1 MKKLI
6 SSLMIAGWMGLG
18 IAHADD
24 WKEVF
29 KETEGQLF
37 DWAIASSVEPGYFR
51 DMIGG
56 RNAVG
61 AQFPIVYATPYI
73 TADFGYVSGYDTK
86 SRGSLMVGG
95 TLRVNRLL
103 EDFFKGNVSA
113 VRNTLPALDRNWDR
127 LWVGPFIAHGFTEQE
142 LLAGIKAGLS
152 F

>member
-1 MKKLI
+1 MKKLVLAGLFLLGM
-6 SSLMIAGWMGLG
+6 STHSL
-18 IAHADD
+18 ADN

-29 KETEGQLF
+29 KETEGQVM
-37 DWAIASSVEPGYFR
+37 DWAIASSFEPGYFR

-61 AQFPIVYATPYI
+61 AQFPIVYVTPYI
-73 TADFGYVSGYDTK
+73 SGDIGYVTGYDSK

-103 EDFFKGNVSA
+103 EDFFKGNVGA

-127 LWVGPFIAHGFTEQE
+127 LWLGPWIAHSFTDSE
-142 LLAGIKAGLS
+142 LLGGIKAGLS